1 MERSPDSRTVVIVVG
16 LTLLGFAC
24 LVATSEAHEYG
35 MPMMPEYARLWTL
48 ARLPS
53 MAVWL
58 TLVLAVFMTRP
69 FLEPASFVRA
79 SFVTIVAVSVVFVL
93 PGAQDVKFV
102 PMVQTATYYAIG
114 SGLLAMTFRTPS
126 TAIAIGLFGLAAQ
139 VALDIG
145 FQVSIGAIQLGFP

>member
-24 LVATSEAHEYG
+24 LVATTEVYEYG
-35 MPMMPEYARLWTL
+35 MPMTPEYARLWTFS
-48 ARLPS
+48 RIPS

-69 FLEPASFVRA
+69 FLKPASFVRA
-79 SFVTIVAVSVVFVL
+79 SFVTIVALGVVFAL

-102 PMVQTATYYAIG
+102 PMVQTVTYYAIG
-114 SGLLAMTFRTPS
+114 SWLLAMAFRTPS
-126 TAIAIGLFGLAAQ
+126 TALAM
-139 VALDIG
+139 
-145 FQVSIGAIQLGFP
+145 